1 MAVWNVIDHTDV
13 GTGGAASWDES
24 SISASYDHLCL
35 RASLRTERADYYEDG
50 KINFNGDT
58 GSNYSNTR
66 MFFGA
71 GGATQQSD
79 RASSETKLRDWD
91 MTGASAEAECFGTL
105 SLWIPYYANTANYK
119 SFFLQ
124 WGANDVSSDHTEFSI
139 GILAGM
145 WASTAAI
152 NQITIATNDGEDIA
166 EHSSFTLYGINGAG

>member
-1 MAVWNVIDHTDV
+1 MSVWYVIDHTEI
-13 GTGGAASWDES
+13 GTGGAASWNET

-58 GSNYSNTR
+58 GSNYSLTR
-66 MFFGA
+66 LLFG
-71 GGATQQSD
+71 GGETSMVSERQS
-79 RASSETKLRDWD
+79 SQTKLGKWD

-119 SFFLQ
+119 SCFIQ
-124 WGANDVSSDHTEFSI
+124 WGANDVSNATTEFST

>member
-13 GTGGAASWDES
+13 GSGGAASWSES

-58 GSNYSNTR
+58 GSNYSLTR
-66 MFFGA
+66 MTFG
-71 GGATQQSD
+71 GGSASQTSD
-79 RASSETKLRDWD
+79 RYSSETKLGKWE
-91 MTGASAEAECFGTL
+91 MTGASAEAECFGTF
-105 SLWIPYYANTANYK
+105 SLWIPYYTNTANYK
-119 SFFLQ
+119 SFFIQ
-124 WGANDVSSDHTEFSI
+124 WGANDVSNATAEFST

-145 WASTAAI
+145 WSSTAAI